1 LPFSSSPDPE
11 LEFRIYVLRFT
22 FYVIMK
28 LLISGYYGFRN
39 AGDEAI
45 LAGMVE
51 MFRAEGWGVTVLS
64 ADPAWTEQVHGVAA
78 VDRRSWRV
86 IRAALRETDVLVSGG
101 GGLLQDATSIRSNL
115 YYLGVLRLARHLGRR
130 TMVLAQSIGPLQARL
145 TRFLVRWGL
154 RGVDAITVRDERS
167 RRQLADLGLDVSGV
181 RVTADPAFVV
191 TPAPPARAQEI
202 LAAEGVPQDRPL
214 LGVSLRPT
222 ENQAR
227 VLSATSAS
235 LTELI
240 DEWAVRVLL
249 FPFQPGQDR
258 DLAAQ
263 AQAAVQR
270 PAWTH
275 VLQGEYT
282 IPELLAL
289 TGQLDLLVGVRL
301 HSLLFAAAQ
310 GVPFVGISYDPKVDG
325 LLETFGQSPVGRVHT
340 LTAADL
346 TPRVREV
353 WAQREAFRREIAPKV
368 AAMRERAWENLAPLR
383 EWAG

>member
-1 LPFSSSPDPE
+1 
-11 LEFRIYVLRFT
+11 
-22 FYVIMK
+22 MK

-282 IPELLAL
+282 APELLAL

-301 HSLLFAAAQ
+301 HSLIFAAAQ

-325 LLETFGQSPVGRVHT
+325 LLETFGQSPVGNVHT